1 MKLLVALYAFVLL
14 AGAGVRAAF
23 PLMPENVANGG
34 EALRTLWT
42 TASQGTFMNVLTHN
56 MRSIQGPW
64 TEFLTTEGEQI
75 FNNYYREA
83 FRDKHNAAIL
93 HGHSKFIRMVKFA
106 ITEPYRFQPESDAYK
121 PKVAATLI
129 STFADRLAAA
139 RQAELAKDL
148 RRPPSLST

>member
-75 FNNYYREA
+75 INNYYRYV
-83 FRDKHNAAIL
+83 HVSIISWGNASL
-93 HGHSKFIRMVKFA
+93 NYVPCVTFSC
-106 ITEPYRFQPESDAYK
+106 FQGGVP
-121 PKVAATLI
+121 
-129 STFADRLAAA
+129 R
-139 RQAELAKDL
+139 
-148 RRPPSLST
+148 

>member
-1 MKLLVALYAFVLL
+1 
-14 AGAGVRAAF
+14 
-23 PLMPENVANGG
+23 
-34 EALRTLWT
+34 
-42 TASQGTFMNVLTHN
+42 
-56 MRSIQGPW
+56 
-64 TEFLTTEGEQI
+64 
-75 FNNYYREA
+75 
-83 FRDKHNAAIL
+83 
-93 HGHSKFIRMVKFA
+93 MVKFA